1 MLGADDATCLERVAE
16 QGLTLVTY
24 DRLTIP
30 ILLKTWA
37 QEERSHGG
45 VIFVDQRTI
54 SLPDVG
60 GLVWALTSLVIQGGE
75 WDWTDRVVFL
85 KRQNE
90 RR

>member
-1 MLGADDATCLERVAE
+1 MFGKGRRARTHTSHLRPPDH
-16 QGLTLVTY
+16 
-24 DRLTIP
+24 P
-30 ILLKTWA
+30 HLLKTWA

-54 SLPDVG
+54 SPPDVG
-60 GLVWALTSLVIQGGE
+60 GLVLALTRLVMQGGE